1 MKTERIIAEIGK
13 TKTKVAELQSKL
25 RELERMKNEQENAE
39 ILELV
44 RSIDVPVTELTVML
58 RAIREKSLAEA
69 IKSQA
74 PEIPME
80 QEDDTLE
87 DEQ

>member
-44 RSIDVPVTELTVML
+44 RSIDVPTDELTVML

-74 PEIPME
+74 PEMQGE
-80 QEDDTLE
+80 QEDDTFE
-87 DEQ
+87 DEE

>member
-25 RELERMKNEQENAE
+25 RELERMKTEQENSE

-44 RSIDVPVTELTVML
+44 RSIDVPTDELTVML

-69 IKSQA
+69 INSQA
-74 PEIPME
+74 PEMQGE
-80 QEDDTLE
+80 QEDDTFE
-87 DEQ
+87 DEE